1 MPISSDELKTK
12 KALKRLLRG
21 LSLQD
26 LKRLQETASELITKQ
41 QAQAAAEQ
49 AELQRRRSAAA
60 KIREQLEA
68 EKLTI
73 EDLMNTGRETAKPRR
88 IRRQKRYAAI
98 VEGVRMEYGG
108 SGRKPDWL
116 VKLLSEGHDLSE
128 FLITSSDQGAQA
140 SAS

>member
-1 MPISSDELKTK
+1 MPISSDDLKTK

-26 LKRLQETASELITKQ
+26 LKRLQETASELITKH
-41 QAQAAAEQ
+41 
-49 AELQRRRSAAA
+49 
-60 KIREQLEA
+60 
-68 EKLTI
+68 
-73 EDLMNTGRETAKPRR
+73 